1 VSPNAQN
8 GDNPRDRNSFAV
20 RKPRHPVF
28 RAFWWSANVFLAVAF
43 LSLAYAGVR
52 EFSVRRYLD
61 GYSDAIV
68 PNAAP
73 AEEKV
78 TAILTWMRAEPS
90 RAIAQN
96 PDQLPRRDPETT
108 LNYAQLLRV
117 CGTATNAFLN
127 LARASDLQVRRLLLL
142 TPERKVKHVV
152 AEVLINR
159 RWVVVDP
166 AYRVVM
172 KDAEGHF
179 LTRKELQ
186 DPALFEQAVSAI
198 PNYPREYTYES
209 FAHVRLARLPLEK
222 LHLRGLFD
230 AIYPDWEEAVDWSL
244 LLERQSFFY
253 LVLAAAATLFF
264 MIVRLM
270 LAWYADSRLRIPRFH
285 LREHMIRAGVA
296 FFSTPEI
303 KQ

>member
-1 VSPNAQN
+1 VLLA
-8 GDNPRDRNSFAV
+8 AV
-20 RKPRHPVF
+20 LFTLVYMG
-28 RAFWWSANVFLAVAF
+28 L
-43 LSLAYAGVR
+43 R

-68 PNAAP
+68 PNFLP

-78 TAILTWMRAEPS
+78 EAILNWMRAEPT
-90 RAIAQN
+90 RGIAEN
-96 PDQLPRRDPETT
+96 PDKLARRDPEIT

-142 TPERKVKHVV
+142 TPDRKAKHVV
-152 AEVLINR
+152 AEVLINQ
-159 RWVVVDP
+159 RWVIIDP
-166 AYRVVM
+166 AYRVIM
-172 KDAEGHF
+172 KDAQGRL
-179 LTRKELQ
+179 LTRKDLQ
-186 DPALFEQAVSAI
+186 NPAIFEQAVSAI
-198 PNYPREYTYES
+198 PNYPREYNYES
-209 FAHVRLARLPLEK
+209 FAHVRLARLPLER
-222 LHLRGLFD
+222 LHLRRVFD
-230 AIYPDWEEAVDWSL
+230 SIYPGWDEAVDWSL

-264 MIVRLM
+264 LVLRFV